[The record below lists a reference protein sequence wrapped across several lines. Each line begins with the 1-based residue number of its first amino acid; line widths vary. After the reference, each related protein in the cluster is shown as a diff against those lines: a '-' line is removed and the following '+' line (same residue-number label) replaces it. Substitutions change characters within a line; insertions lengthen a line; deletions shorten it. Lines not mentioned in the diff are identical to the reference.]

1 MAGIIRIKDL
11 KDGDKDVNLMATIV
25 SKEDVRDVTTKF
37 GETKVCTCK
46 VKDDTGEINC
56 TLWNKD
62 VQKEVGD
69 AIMVENGFVN
79 TFKDVLQL
87 NKGSKKPQ

>member
-1 MAGIIRIKDL
+1 MAGIIKIKDL

-46 VKDDTGEINC
+46 VKDDTGEINF